1 MLSNRNLRRYFLARE
16 MIQQSSWCSTK
27 SILGRDRKSIK
38 DRPSSKNQISRVLK
52 FQELKEKYL
61 IKMKTFCSLCFI
73 SVLLLICNGHPVQ
86 LSPTESVGFEPP
98 DPKLYAVDHDAEAV
112 KNAIDNDLA
121 LQAQKV
127 LQVQIP
133 LPLSMDNLSYFL
145 RHFYALYSSKLS
157 ISIKTVNYPLFMIG
171 ICGS

>member
-1 MLSNRNLRRYFLARE
+1 
-16 MIQQSSWCSTK
+16 
-27 SILGRDRKSIK
+27 
-38 DRPSSKNQISRVLK
+38 
-52 FQELKEKYL
+52 
-61 IKMKTFCSLCFI
+61 MKTFCSLCFI

-133 LPLSMDNLSYFL
+133 LPSSMDTLSHFL
-145 RHFYALYSSKLS
+145 RL
-157 ISIKTVNYPLFMIG
+157 IIRVVNLGRYLE
-171 ICGS
+171 C